1 MNFGEQIKKLRNKEN
16 LTQQQIAEKIGVSRQ
31 AISNWEND
39 KNLPDIE
46 MIIFISQTFNI
57 TLDELIL
64 GGTKMNNMTKKL
76 INDGSKNKQIKMNLT
91 GIKIGALLL
100 IIAFISLI
108 LGFFVPIELENY
120 IVYIFDITLLCGV
133 ITFLV
138 VGLKNIINLIKKN
151 RKEIY

>member
-91 GIKIGALLL
+91 GIKIGALL
-100 IIAFISLI
+100 
-108 LGFFVPIELENY
+108 
-120 IVYIFDITLLCGV
+120 
-133 ITFLV
+133 
-138 VGLKNIINLIKKN
+138 
-151 RKEIY
+151 

>member
-64 GGTKMNNMTKKL
+64 GGTKMNNITKKL
-76 INDGSKNKQIKMNLT
+76 INYLSINKQIKKRN
-91 GIKIGALLL
+91 
-100 IIAFISLI
+100 IS
-108 LGFFVPIELENY
+108 N
-120 IVYIFDITLLCGV
+120 T
-133 ITFLV
+133 
-138 VGLKNIINLIKKN
+138 K
-151 RKEIY
+151 